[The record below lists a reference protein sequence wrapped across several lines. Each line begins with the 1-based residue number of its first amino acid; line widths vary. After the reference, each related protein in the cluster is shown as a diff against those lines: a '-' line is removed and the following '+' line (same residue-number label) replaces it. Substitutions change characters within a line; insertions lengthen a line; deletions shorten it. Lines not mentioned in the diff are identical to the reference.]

1 MTDLIELSNKI
12 NFELC
17 EIKNLIDCCKNSLE
31 NSITQNEDG
40 CCVLPLIEI
49 IGDKQNNLIADY
61 EIIET
66 HIFKENFDLENLN

>member
-1 MTDLIELSNKI
+1 MTELVELSNRISDKLYKI
-12 NFELC
+12 
-17 EIKNLIDCCKNSLE
+17 KSLIDCCKNSLE
-31 NSITQNEDG
+31 NSVTQNEDG

-66 HIFKENFDLENLN
+66 YIFKEIFDLTL